1 MLRPYVVG
9 VRPLVDHYDPM
20 HVIGHHNV
28 ATQRDMREVLRDVEP
43 ESRNNSPVLTK
54 SHMCC
59 DQLPKRVPIISRP
72 DRDEIDAGARV
83 IEAPQ
88 SQRPPLVGDPERHP
102 FDVHEVKV
110 WERQALVDI
119 VLLRAW
125 SFPLQCL
132 QSLRRWSRR
141 AGRSE
146 EHTSELQSLAY
157 LVCRLLLEKKKI
169 SISIE

>member
-20 HVIGHHNV
+20 HVIGHHNG
-28 ATQRDMREVLRDVEP
+28 ATHRDMREVLRDVEP
-43 ESRNNSPVLTK
+43 ASRNNSPVLTK

-102 FDVHEVKV
+102 FDVHEATPPHAP
-110 WERQALVDI
+110 W
-119 VLLRAW
+119 
-125 SFPLQCL
+125 
-132 QSLRRWSRR
+132 
-141 AGRSE
+141 RSE
-146 EHTSELQSLAY
+146 EHTSELQSRSD
-157 LVCRLLLEKKKI
+157 LVCRLLLEKKKKQRPTDLARLV
-169 SISIE
+169 